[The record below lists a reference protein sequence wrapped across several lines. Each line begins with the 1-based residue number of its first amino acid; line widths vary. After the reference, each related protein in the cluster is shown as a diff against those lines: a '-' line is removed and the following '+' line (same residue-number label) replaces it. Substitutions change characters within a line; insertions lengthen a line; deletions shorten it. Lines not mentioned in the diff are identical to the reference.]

1 MKTMMASTVLP
12 RRLTQLFADT
22 KKSYENIVQTRH
34 DGPEL
39 SSLHLKLRIQK
50 DRLIAWGI
58 QWSDRSAAAQNGED
72 IDGLLDKAG
81 IGDLV
86 ASIMSSIR
94 ELLDEAEGL
103 QPSQPVHIPGAYGD
117 MKSFAGSVGGSGWSA
132 GNLRRLEEILKDLT
146 TSIDTLC
153 DLSRS
158 RVEDLYKIESSSS
171 GREEKDFYENNS
183 PVAEK
188 SSYMGLSVVK
198 EHATVIP
205 TPSHADDLTYSV
217 RIAPSYLRFK
227 APGQILGASP
237 PSYES
242 IATSLEN
249 RALAYL
255 SSSILPANSS
265 KSSTVEEVPVL
276 LDYGPCYG
284 NVKVEDLRPVSS
296 RFEELLLSLLKLAE
310 EPVQTY
316 TGILQLQGWSVDAE
330 QSRCAYVYKI
340 PSSEGAGVTHQ
351 GHHLQPRSLLSFLQN
366 GGDTDI
372 NNMPSLENRFQLAFN
387 VASNVNRVHG
397 MGVTHRNVNSDN
409 IVFFLDANSASVND
423 RAWKGP
429 IIRKPYLTAFNQ
441 LPLGYSVA
449 EDDRN
454 FSGVYHYPGL
464 VNGTSSSYTRLHDY
478 YSLGLV
484 LLEIGLWMP
493 IGKFWKSKY
502 TRRDFK
508 SRLQDIYLKKLAAK
522 CGTGYMNAV
531 LYCMTAA
538 DENPAGYHDG
548 RSSGQIS
555 SMAESTFQSEVIQ
568 ALSRCCLI
576 EKNADPDST
585 IAPHL
590 GHSAQRGISQRDAA
604 SQNSEARDSTNGHVE
619 RMKPSSNADQ
629 RHNVS
634 VSIKQKPLAAD
645 RPPSTIKVWS
655 HDLPALYTKYWA
667 STMFPKLER
676 ILSKAIS
683 RWESYTVD
691 LFMAGE
697 AADTARPTV
706 YMECTSTSKVR
717 KILRH
722 LNKDLR
728 LFEIKVVPGQI
739 VRSKAGKKN
748 RKNKQKVA
756 VHIGSRLG
764 EAQAEGNS
772 SLNPHYQ
779 EKPACG
785 ASIGVFRNGSHLPPV
800 SFGGAVL
807 VDGEPFGM
815 SVHHMLEDDEEDQF
829 GLNDNCTLQR
839 SMAPRP
845 SSLNH
850 AISSAGLPPNSQDQ
864 YPGFYAFQVSE
875 CPEGSEISSG
885 RSDYSD
891 YSSASGIQQSFP
903 AEAIYPFEISED
915 GFEVEDPS
923 AEDDEFWLTPE
934 FENELARVEA
944 TEDDCMDLGDTLGID
959 VGRGQDLIVTQPAI
973 DDVDQNFFPTEEDK
987 NDEHLSSHALGH
999 IHASSGIK
1007 RSRRDEIIHE
1017 VDWALIKIDEHR
1029 MHAHNII
1036 QGGAQYCKFN
1046 TPDTPHSGLSGTSP
1060 HPDSYPHK
1068 VKRANDLGGLNVHA
1082 LGRTSG
1088 LQTGT
1093 ILPAMRMVRMPGR
1106 SFASHSWQVRG
1117 NFGGKHLFSL
1127 PETSISRR
1135 RLLTLQK
1142 EGGDSGAWVIDNA
1155 TNHICGHVLAWSPSS
1170 NVAYI
1175 APMEVLL
1182 EDMAETLA
1190 ATVTLPDP
1198 TLLYRATPKP
1208 QQQQSQPPALPPR
1221 TPSDT
1226 LATSGLRR
1234 EDSCPSPAMPTS
1246 PPALVHELSGL
1257 SLTDMGQEAVRKASV
1272 EKKVGKDISG
1282 LEGRQGSR
1290 GKGRAMGMVERRG
1303 PVSARG

>member
-1 MKTMMASTVLP
+1 MASTVLP

-34 DGPEL
+34 DGPEI

-94 ELLDEAEGL
+94 QLLDEAEGL
-103 QPSQPVHIPGAYGD
+103 QPLQPVHIPGVYGD
-117 MKSFAGSVGGSGWSA
+117 VKSYAGSVRASGWSA
-132 GNLRRLEEILKDLT
+132 GNLKRLEEILKDLT

-153 DLSRS
+153 DLSRP
-158 RVEDLYKIESSSS
+158 RFEALYKVESSSS
-171 GREEKDFYENNS
+171 GRDEKEFYENNS
-183 PVAEK
+183 PLTEK
-188 SSYMGLSVVK
+188 SSYVGPSVVK
-198 EHATVIP
+198 QHATVIP

-227 APGQILGASP
+227 LPGHILGASP

-265 KSSTVEEVPVL
+265 KSSAVEEVPVL

-296 RFEELLLSLLKLAE
+296 RFEELLLSLLRLSE

-316 TGILQLQGWSVDAE
+316 TGVLQLQGWSVDAE

-340 PSSEGAGVTHQ
+340 PSFVEAGVNHQ

-372 NNMPSLENRFQLAFN
+372 NNMPSLENRYQLAFN
-387 VASNVNRVHG
+387 VASSVSRVHS
-397 MGVTHRNVNSDN
+397 MGITHRNVNSDN
-409 IVFFLDANSASVND
+409 IVFFLDASGASVND
-423 RAWKGP
+423 KAWKGP
-429 IIRKPYLTAFNQ
+429 IIRRPYLTAFNQ

-454 FSGVYHYPGL
+454 FSGVYHHPGL

-478 YSLGLV
+478 YSLGLI

-538 DENPAGYHDG
+538 DESPASYHDG
-548 RSSGQIS
+548 GSSGQNS
-555 SMAESTFQSEVIQ
+555 SQTESAFQLEVIQ
-568 ALSRCCLI
+568 PLSRCCLI
-576 EKNADPDST
+576 EKNTDRDTTIGPHVGPST
-585 IAPHL
+585 
-590 GHSAQRGISQRDAA
+590 QRGVSQRDVA
-604 SQNSEARDSTNGHVE
+604 SQHPEARDSTYGHME
-619 RMKPSSNADQ
+619 RMKSSSSADQ
-629 RHNVS
+629 RHSVS
-634 VSIKQKPLAAD
+634 VSMKQKALALD

-676 ILSKAIS
+676 ILNKAIS

-706 YMECTSTSKVR
+706 YMECTSTTKVK

-748 RKNKQKVA
+748 RKNKQKA
-756 VHIGSRLG
+756 TLDTGRQEG
-764 EAQAEGNS
+764 EAQAQDNS
-772 SLNPHYQ
+772 TLNPHYQ

-815 SVHHMLEDDEEDQF
+815 SVHHMLEDEEEDQLA
-829 GLNDNCTLQR
+829 LNDYCTLQR

-845 SSLNH
+845 SPLIN
-850 AISSAGLPPNSQDQ
+850 ARPSAGLSSNLQDQ
-864 YPGFYAFQVSE
+864 YPGFYTFQVPD
-875 CPEGSEISSG
+875 CAGGSEVSSG

-891 YSSASGIQQSFP
+891 YSSASGIQQSFST
-903 AEAIYPFEISED
+903 EAIYPFEISED
-915 GFEVEDPS
+915 DFEVEDPS
-923 AEDDEFWLTPE
+923 TEDDEFWLTPE
-934 FENELARVEA
+934 FENELARTEA
-944 TEDDCMDLGDTLGID
+944 TEEDCMDLGDTLGID
-959 VGRGQDLIVTQPAI
+959 VGSGQDLVVTQPAI
-973 DDVDQNFFPTEEDK
+973 DDVDQNFFPTDEDK
-987 NDEHLSSHALGH
+987 TDEHLSSHALGH

-1029 MHAHNII
+1029 MQAHNII
-1036 QGGAQYCKFN
+1036 RGGAQYCKVH
-1046 TPDTPHSGLSGTSP
+1046 TPDIQRPGTSP

-1068 VKRANDLGGLNVHA
+1068 VKKANDLGGLNVHA

-1117 NFGGKHLFSL
+1117 NFGGKRSA
-1127 PETSISRR
+1127 PSRNSHAK
-1135 RLLTLQK
+1135 TQTADTPKQK
-1142 EGGDSGAWVIDNA
+1142 
-1155 TNHICGHVLAWSPSS
+1155 
-1170 NVAYI
+1170 
-1175 APMEVLL
+1175 
-1182 EDMAETLA
+1182 A
-1190 ATVTLPDP
+1190 ATPAPGSSTTQP
-1198 TLLYRATPKP
+1198 TTSAATC
-1208 QQQQSQPPALPPR
+1208 SRGLPPA
-1221 TPSDT
+1221 
-1226 LATSGLRR
+1226 TS
-1234 EDSCPSPAMPTS
+1234 PTS
-1246 PPALVHELSGL
+1246 PPWKSSSTTWPPHSPPPSRSPTRPSSTEPFPRRSKTSPKHPPRHLK
-1257 SLTDMGQEAVRKASV
+1257 SLPIPSPTLA
-1272 EKKVGKDISG
+1272 
-1282 LEGRQGSR
+1282 
-1290 GKGRAMGMVERRG
+1290 
-1303 PVSARG
+1303 

>member
-1 MKTMMASTVLP
+1 MMASTVLP

-22 KKSYENIVQTRH
+22 KRSYENIVQTRH

-94 ELLDEAEGL
+94 ELLDEAERL

-117 MKSFAGSVGGSGWSA
+117 MKSYAGSVGGSGWSA

-153 DLSRS
+153 DLSKPRL
-158 RVEDLYKIESSSS
+158 EDLYKIESSSS
-171 GREEKDFYENNS
+171 GRDEKDIYENNS

-188 SSYMGLSVVK
+188 SSYLGTSVVK
-198 EHATVIP
+198 QHATIIP
-205 TPSHADDLTYSV
+205 TPSHTDDLTYSV
-217 RIAPSYLRFK
+217 RIAPSYLRLK
-227 APGQILGASP
+227 VPGEILGASP

-255 SSSILPANSS
+255 SCSILPANSS
-265 KSSTVEEVPVL
+265 KPSTVEEVPVL
-276 LDYGPCYG
+276 LDYGPSYG

-296 RFEELLLSLLKLAE
+296 RFEELLLSLLRLAE
-310 EPVQTY
+310 EPVQKY

-340 PSSEGAGVTHQ
+340 PSFDEAGINHQ

-372 NNMPSLENRFQLAFN
+372 NNMPSLENRYQLAFN
-387 VASNVNRVHG
+387 VASSVSRVHS
-397 MGVTHRNVNSDN
+397 MGITHRNVNSDN
-409 IVFFLDANSASVND
+409 IIFFLDTNSASVND

-441 LPLGYSVA
+441 LPLGYSIA

-538 DENPAGYHDG
+538 DDNPGGYHYGVSPD
-548 RSSGQIS
+548 QTS
-555 SMAESTFQSEVIQ
+555 SMAESTFHLEVIQ

-576 EKNADPDST
+576 EKNTDSDST
-585 IAPHL
+585 IASHL
-590 GHSAQRGISQRDAA
+590 GHSAQRSTSQRDAA
-604 SQNSEARDSTNGHVE
+604 IQHSEAHNSTHGHVE
-619 RMKPSSNADQ
+619 GKKSSLNANQ
-629 RHNVS
+629 RHSMS
-634 VSIKQKPLAAD
+634 VSIKQKPLAVD

-697 AADTARPTV
+697 APDTARPTV
-706 YMECTSTSKVR
+706 YMECTSTSKVK

-748 RKNKQKVA
+748 RKNKQKVTLDT
-756 VHIGSRLG
+756 GRQQ
-764 EAQAEGNS
+764 AQGNS
-772 SLNPHYQ
+772 TLNPHYQ

-815 SVHHMLEDDEEDQF
+815 SVHHMLEDDEEDQL
-829 GLNDNCTLQR
+829 GLEDNCTLQR

-845 SSLNH
+845 NPFNP
-850 AISSAGLPPNSQDQ
+850 ARTSAGLSPNTQDQ
-864 YPGFYAFQVSE
+864 YPGFYTFQVSE

-891 YSSASGIQQSFP
+891 YSSASGIQQSFS

-915 GFEVEDPS
+915 GFGVEDPS

-934 FENELARVEA
+934 FENELARVEE

-973 DDVDQNFFPTEEDK
+973 DDVDQNFFPTDEDR

-1029 MHAHNII
+1029 IQAHNII
-1036 QGGAQYCKFN
+1036 QGGAQYCKVN
-1046 TPDTPHSGLSGTSP
+1046 TPELQRTALSGASP
-1060 HPDSYPHK
+1060 HLDSYPHK
-1068 VKRANDLGGLNVHA
+1068 VKGANDLGGLNVHA

-1117 NFGGKHLFSL
+1117 NFGGKHTHSLFY
-1127 PETSISRR
+1127 T
-1135 RLLTLQK
+1135 
-1142 EGGDSGAWVIDNA
+1142 
-1155 TNHICGHVLAWSPSS
+1155 
-1170 NVAYI
+1170 
-1175 APMEVLL
+1175 PMS
-1182 EDMAETLA
+1182 T
-1190 ATVTLPDP
+1190 
-1198 TLLYRATPKP
+1198 
-1208 QQQQSQPPALPPR
+1208 QN
-1221 TPSDT
+1221 
-1226 LATSGLRR
+1226 
-1234 EDSCPSPAMPTS
+1234 C
-1246 PPALVHELSGL
+1246 
-1257 SLTDMGQEAVRKASV
+1257 
-1272 EKKVGKDISG
+1272 
-1282 LEGRQGSR
+1282 
-1290 GKGRAMGMVERRG
+1290 
-1303 PVSARG
+1303 